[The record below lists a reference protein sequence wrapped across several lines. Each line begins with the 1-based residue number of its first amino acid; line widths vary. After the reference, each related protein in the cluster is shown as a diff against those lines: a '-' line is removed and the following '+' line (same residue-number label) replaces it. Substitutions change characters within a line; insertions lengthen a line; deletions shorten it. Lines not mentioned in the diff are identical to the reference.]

1 MLSIL
6 WRIPLNKNK
15 QTIID
20 LLKLAEI
27 TIDGPNDYDI
37 QVKDDSFYQRI
48 LKDPSMQMGETYMD
62 GLWDVKRLDLMIDRL
77 LRARLGWK
85 IRKNNR
91 LAFRILMAKLFN
103 FQSPSRAF
111 IVGEKH
117 YDIGNDLYEAMLD
130 KRMVYTCAYFKDTND
145 LDTAQEAKLD
155 MVCRKLDLQPGQ
167 KILDIGCGWGSFMKF
182 AAEKYGV
189 ECVGLTVS
197 KEQVALGMEK
207 CAGLPVKL
215 LFEDYRDHKGLYDHI
230 VSIGMF
236 EHVGYKNYRKYMQ
249 IAHSCLKDD
258 GLFLLHTIGLN
269 YSVVKGGTWLS
280 KYIFPGAMLPSLKQI
295 SEAVERLFI
304 IEDVHNFGPDYV
316 KTLMAWYGNFEKNW
330 PQLKDKYGERFYR
343 MWKYYLLSC
352 AGNFQSRNANVL
364 QILLAKGQNPLGY
377 AHIRNI

>member
-1 MLSIL
+1 
-6 WRIPLNKNK
+6 LNKNK

-103 FQSPSRAF
+103 FQAPSRAF

-215 LFEDYRDHKGLYDHI
+215 LFEDYRDHKGLNDHI

-377 AHIRNI
+377 AHIRLKFQ

>member
-1 MLSIL
+1 M
-6 WRIPLNKNK
+6 NKNK

>member
-1 MLSIL
+1 M
-6 WRIPLNKNK
+6 NKNK

-103 FQSPSRAF
+103 FQAPSRAF

-215 LFEDYRDHKGLYDHI
+215 LFEDYRDHKGLNDHI

-377 AHIRNI
+377 AHIRLKFQ

>member
-1 MLSIL
+1 M
-6 WRIPLNKNK
+6 NKNK

-85 IRKNNR
+85 IRKNKR

-111 IVGEKH
+111 TVGEKH

-130 KRMVYTCAYFKDTND
+130 KRMVYTCAYFKDTDD

-189 ECVGLTVS
+189 EAVGLTVS
-197 KEQVALGMEK
+197 REQVALGMEK

-215 LFEDYRDHKGLYDHI
+215 LLEDYRDHKGMYDHI

-236 EHVGYKNYRKYMQ
+236 EHVGYKNYREYMQ

-269 YSVVKGGTWLS
+269 HSVVKGGTWLS

-304 IEDVHNFGPDYV
+304 IEDVHNFGPDYA
-316 KTLMAWYGNFEKNW
+316 KTLMAWYVNFEKNW
-330 PQLKDKYGERFYR
+330 PQLKDQYDQRFYR

-352 AGNFQSRNANVL
+352 VGNFQSRDANVL
-364 QILLAKGQNPLGY
+364 QILLAKGKNPEGY
-377 AHIRNI
+377 AHIRDI